1 MASKI
6 SSFINTAKQ
15 IATKSGCAVNTKID
29 NIVIRVS
36 CLGEY
41 SSGKS
46 ALLNALLGEKFFAE
60 SITKE
65 TATATNIF
73 HTIEKS
79 YYVTRNKQGIESE
92 PLKFTSSFSTTTF
105 GSNIT
110 EIDVYLNVDKMGEF
124 ARKDIFFTDLPG
136 TNSGEESHEMI
147 INETLINSN
156 VILICVPANQGTI
169 SAGLLQKVESVHYQ
183 NKNVQFIGITTKSD
197 MPDITDG
204 GKSHCEL
211 LKTELLKIIPKQN
224 LLACVNTDAKTKKID
239 ALIQKLHSIDDKYF
253 IEYFFKKNAEAYK
266 TELTTQLNSVI
277 AMLNKNRIETIEKVK
292 RQIAAER
299 VVEIAAIRAKY
310 IADLKRGY
318 GTTYVL
324 PSEEYVLDETLNNDE
339 RYLDLVAAI
348 SKLEKQKLA
357 IQPAYELL
365 IY

>member
-46 ALLNALLGEKFFAE
+46 ALLNALLGGKFFAE

-79 YYVTRNKQGIESE
+79 YYVTRNKRGIESE
-92 PLKFTSSFSTTTF
+92 PRPFMPPFSTTKF
-105 GSNIT
+105 DSNIT
-110 EIDVYLNVDKMGEF
+110 EIDVYLNADKMAEF
-124 ARKDIFFTDLPG
+124 AKTDIFFTDLPG

-147 INETLINSN
+147 INETLLNSN

-183 NKNVQFIGITTKSD
+183 NKNVQFIGITTKSE

-211 LKTELLKIIPKQN
+211 LKTELLKIIPKN
-224 LLACVNTDAKTKKID
+224 LLACVTTDAKTKEND
-239 ALIQKLHSIDDKYF
+239 ALIEKLHKIDDKYF
-253 IEYFFKKNAEAYK
+253 IEHFFKKNAEAYK
-266 TELTTQLNSVI
+266 TELTTQLNSII
-277 AMLNKNRIETIEKVK
+277 AINRNKIETKRKKIETNGGSILLVLLLAFSRSMGVVDMSKS
-292 RQIAAER
+292 ER
-299 VVEIAAIRAKY
+299 DIRELEKHINELEIYILGRHIRKLEKH
-310 IADLKRGY
+310 IN
-318 GTTYVL
+318 
-324 PSEEYVLDETLNNDE
+324 E
-339 RYLDLVAAI
+339 
-348 SKLEKQKLA
+348 LEKQKLA